1 LLEKGADP
9 SKGIFGAA
17 EGGHLEILMLLLSQP
32 GIKVNAIDHRGKTPL
47 DYAIEHKHT
56 DCAELI
62 RAAGGKRSSEL
73 AD

>member
-1 LLEKGADP
+1 
-9 SKGIFGAA
+9 
-17 EGGHLEILMLLLSQP
+17 MLLLSQP
-32 GIKVNAIDHRGKTPL
+32 GIKVNDRSDDGKTPL

-56 DCAELI
+56 VCAKLI